1 MPFPPMRM
9 IQLILGMILSAT
21 IASAIAEKP
30 IPVKV
35 VVLAMYEMGEITGD
49 RPGELQFWAEREN
62 LDVVLPFPMGR
73 TDLLMS
79 EDGLMVA
86 LTGGGVTH
94 AATTITALGM
104 DPRFDFS
111 KTYWIIAGIAGA
123 DPNDASLGTAAW
135 AK

>member
-1 MPFPPMRM
+1 MRM
-9 IQLILGMILSAT
+9 IQLILGMILSAA

-86 LTGGGVTH
+86 PTGGGVTH

-104 DPRFDFS
+104 DPRFDFP
-111 KTYWIIAGIAGA
+111 KPTG
-123 DPNDASLGTAAW
+123 
-135 AK
+135 